1 VLAGLEAVSSSE
13 SAWEPEF
20 FTSTVPEPVGTSAA
34 EPVRSYT
41 QPAVRPAMASPQQD
55 ALRAPQETPQSS
67 VRSAGSLTPK
77 RAFEIRW
84 DADLPVREQVPAAPR
99 ACRGESVVEAPV
111 EPAWEQST
119 LDQSDM
125 HNYLGAQ
132 GYEVVEPALPIHA
145 NLIEFPRELIATR
158 KVRPRR
164 VEGPHAATAEE
175 QGQLSIFE
183 VDPYSV
189 SNEPEALGTIAEA
202 NAATWAGANWSG
214 IELDEEPPIEYT
226 AVVPTYAPE
235 EPVNADTAGHELH
248 VAPMNQRIM
257 AAVVDLSLISGAF
270 LTMAFVVLMNM
281 KMLPRL
287 MRLETASL
295 IGLVLMGLSYMAFF
309 LVVWGATPGMKYAR
323 LEILTAEG
331 DKPNQAQRFRRMG
344 ALLLSMAP
352 IGLGA
357 AMALFD
363 ESQLCWHDRLS
374 GTYLRRR

>member
-1 VLAGLEAVSSSE
+1 
-13 SAWEPEF
+13 
-20 FTSTVPEPVGTSAA
+20 
-34 EPVRSYT
+34 
-41 QPAVRPAMASPQQD
+41 
-55 ALRAPQETPQSS
+55 
-67 VRSAGSLTPK
+67 
-77 RAFEIRW
+77 
-84 DADLPVREQVPAAPR
+84 
-99 ACRGESVVEAPV
+99 
-111 EPAWEQST
+111 
-119 LDQSDM
+119 M

-202 NAATWAGANWSG
+202 NAATWAGAKWSG

-226 AVVPTYAPE
+226 AVAPRYAPV
-235 EPVNADTAGHELH
+235 EPVNADAAGHELH

-257 AAVVDLSLISGAF
+257 AAMVDLSLISGAF

-287 MRLETASL
+287 MRVETASA
-295 IGLVLMGLSYMAFF
+295 IGLVLMGLSYLAFF
-309 LVVWGATPGMKYAR
+309 LVVWGATPGMTYAR

-331 DKPNQAQRFRRMG
+331 DKPNQAQRFRRAA

-357 AMALFD
+357 AIALFD
-363 ESQLCWHDRLS
+363 ENHLCWHDRLS